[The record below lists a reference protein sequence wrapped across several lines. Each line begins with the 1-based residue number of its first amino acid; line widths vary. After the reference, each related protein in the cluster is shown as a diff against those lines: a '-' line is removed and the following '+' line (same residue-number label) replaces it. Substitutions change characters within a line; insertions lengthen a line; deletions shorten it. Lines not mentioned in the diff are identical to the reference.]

1 MPLAPQNPLRYYG
14 LVYSVAKYRPL
25 LSHEKSCPKYEKLPK
40 SCCNLWKALFSS
52 RKYLP
57 PQPMKYDLYMVVK
70 CTYEEK
76 VRWIYRWWLLVESLP
91 EVRSLRMLFLLL
103 QKRKLPV
110 NKEVKGWRQP
120 AAELLKD
127 ALSQSP
133 PSSRLRSGRSW
144 RTNDATK
151 TSSSTSAFYSLT
163 S

>member
-1 MPLAPQNPLRYYG
+1 MQKVAQN
-14 LVYSVAKYRPL
+14 
-25 LSHEKSCPKYEKLPK
+25 EKSCPKYEKLPK
-40 SCCNLWKALFSS
+40 KLLQLVESPFLS

-57 PQPMKYDLYMVVK
+57 PQPMKYNLYMVVT

-76 VRWIYRWWLLVESLP
+76 VRWIYRRWLLVESLP
-91 EVRSLRMLFLLL
+91 EVRSLCMLFLLL

-110 NKEVKGWRQP
+110 KKEVKGWRQP

-144 RTNDATK
+144 RTNDASK
-151 TSSSTSAFYSLT
+151 TSTYTSAFYSLT
-163 S
+163 FSIKNEPIDK